1 MKRSRLRVMI
11 YSQDGFGLGHL
22 RRNLNIA
29 VQIRRQAS
37 ASVLVLAD
45 SPAAP
50 FFPLP
55 PYVDFIKVP
64 TLVKVNT
71 GIWQSDR
78 LELPPQEIVDIRSAM
93 IREIALSYRP
103 HVLLVDHMP
112 YGVSQELQPA
122 LVALKRHNRRTRVV
136 LGLRDILGA
145 PQDICP
151 QWERDDAFNAIA
163 SYYDRVLVYGSP
175 EVFPSLEEYQF
186 PSAVVA
192 KSSYCGYVTREHVR
206 PSPPARDEGRDP
218 MVLVTGG
225 GGADASF
232 FMDKFLDGMRLLLGK
247 ARFRVVLT
255 TGPFLHQDQY
265 ELLRRKAAGAPVRVI
280 RDARDSVHLMQRADV
295 VVCMAGYNTVSE
307 ILRFQKPAIIIP
319 RPGPSAEQTM
329 RTRIMSARGLFGTI
343 HPRDLTGES
352 LAEMLAVKLAERAGP
367 DPAALPPLD
376 GASRAA
382 SHIIGEGLGVA
393 REVAA

>member
-1 MKRSRLRVMI
+1 MNRSRLRVMI

-78 LELPPQEIVDIRSAM
+78 LELPPKELVEIRSAM
-93 IREIALSYRP
+93 IREIAMSYRP

-112 YGVSQELQPA
+112 YGVSRELERT
-122 LVALKRHNRRTRVV
+122 LVALKRHGRRTRIV

-145 PQDICP
+145 PADIGP
-151 QWERDDAFNAIA
+151 QWERDDAFNATA

-175 EVFPSLEEYQF
+175 EVFPLLDEYKF
-186 PSAVVA
+186 PASVTS

-206 PSPPARDEGRDP
+206 PSPPSRPRDRDP
-218 MVLVTGG
+218 IVLVTGG

-232 FMDKFLDGMRLLLGK
+232 FMDKFLDATRLLMGK
-247 ARFRVVLT
+247 VPFRVLLT

-280 RDARDSVHLMQRADV
+280 RDARDSIHLMQRADV
-295 VVCMAGYNTVSE
+295 VVSMAGYNTVSE
-307 ILRFQKPAIIIP
+307 ILRFRKPAIVIP
-319 RPGPSAEQTM
+319 RPGPSAEQTI
-329 RTRIMSARGLFGTI
+329 RTRIMSALGLFGTI
-343 HPRDLTGES
+343 HPRDLTGEA
-352 LAEMLAVKLAERAGP
+352 LAEMLVAKLNDASGPSPAGT
-367 DPAALPPLD
+367 PPLD

-382 SHIIGEGLGVA
+382 AQIVAEGIAVT